1 MKKYNLILTA
11 MLAIALCFTAVA
23 CGDKED
29 VKPNN
34 EEKKLTD
41 GVTKAIQDFK
51 NRFPSLWN
59 ERYANYT
66 GANGVPQNTADSAKM
81 GKKIA
86 EDLLAEINN
95 NHAIEEYRQYVQPL
109 YDACVKYLI
118 FMQNNVSRGFGNHLT
133 EITSW
138 KFVEANRKV
147 ALLG

>member
-34 EEKKLTD
+34 EKKLAD
-41 GVTKAIQDFK
+41 DVTKAIQDFK

-59 ERYANYT
+59 ERYAEYT
-66 GANGVPQNTADSAKM
+66 YANGVPQDAAATARM
-81 GKKIA
+81 GQKIA
-86 EDLLAEINN
+86 GEMLLVLKDHPWSAEDTK
-95 NHAIEEYRQYVQPL
+95 YVQDM
-109 YDACVKYLI
+109 YDACVKYLT

-147 ALLG
+147 ALFG